1 MAREQKREKIVTQ
14 EGKPVAATIRSE
26 PSGEIVILT
35 ELPERPT
42 GWTKHLAV
50 HYNYG
55 SEGGAATYTIKDDKG
70 RLTNIG
76 YAYDTRKSK
85 GAPRGEAGFFV
96 NGSELMSWSELRRRF
111 SELTASAKIVS
122 HE

>member
-1 MAREQKREKIVTQ
+1 MSEEQ
-14 EGKPVAATIRSE
+14 PVAATIRSE
-26 PSGEIVILT
+26 ASGEIVKLT
-35 ELPERPT
+35 ELPERPN

-55 SEGGAATYTIKDDKG
+55 SKGGAATYTIKDEKG

-85 GAPRGEAGFFV
+85 GAPRGESGFFV
-96 NGSELMSWSELRRRF
+96 NGSDLMSWAELRRRF
-111 SELTASAKIVS
+111 TELTAPQASEAGEPK
-122 HE
+122 

>member
-1 MAREQKREKIVTQ
+1 MKKEQ
-14 EGKPVAATIRSE
+14 PVAATIRSHIQKE
-26 PSGEIVILT
+26 SVKLT

-55 SEGGAATYTIKDDKG
+55 EKGGAATYTIRDDKG
-70 RLTNIG
+70 RQTNIG

-96 NGSELMSWSELRRRF
+96 NGSELMSWADLRRRF
-111 SELTASAKIVS
+111 TELTQANPEVKPNG
-122 HE
+122 

>member
-1 MAREQKREKIVTQ
+1 MDEPAAMTVRQ
-14 EGKPVAATIRSE
+14 EPQSE
-26 PSGEIVILT
+26 VVILT

-55 SEGGAATYTIKDDKG
+55 SKGGAATYSIKDEKG
-70 RLTNIG
+70 RLTNVG

-85 GAPRGEAGFFV
+85 EAPRGEAGFFV
-96 NGSELMSWSELRRRF
+96 NGSELMSWAELRARF
-111 SELTASAKIVS
+111 AELIKPKSTSPEGEPK
-122 HE
+122 

>member
-1 MAREQKREKIVTQ
+1 MSDEL
-14 EGKPVAATIRSE
+14 VAATIRNE
-26 PSGEIVILT
+26 KPLERVTLT
-35 ELPERPT
+35 ELPERPG

-55 SEGGAATYTIKDDKG
+55 RKGGAATYTLRDDKG

-85 GAPRGEAGFFV
+85 EAPRGESGFFV
-96 NGSELMSWSELRRRF
+96 NGSELMSWAELRRRF
-111 SELTASAKIVS
+111 TELTAPKSP
-122 HE
+122 